1 MLLGYVLPE
10 DVVSLPWGQL
20 GEISKEIKEGLTK
33 DVLNKANN
41 PINHTTIDTARSP
54 PQKNVS

>member
-10 DVVSLPWGQL
+10 DMVSLPWGQL
-20 GEISKEIKEGLTK
+20 GEISKEIKEGLTE

-41 PINHTTIDTARSP
+41 PIYIDTL
-54 PQKNVS
+54 